1 MKVWNPFDWAFIY
14 RNAKSLYVISFFFVY
29 ILYKTRIDELFNLF
43 VEKYG
48 FDKIELSELVTIA
61 LFLFSLYCFA
71 FVAFNYRKFKVAN
84 PLKWI
89 VLCFSIIVFINKTQ
103 FNFTCFKSQSSQFS
117 PKHLFYSLFPY
128 LPLTLLVF
136 KNYLD
141 FILSVEPTPNRSKKR
156 EIDYK
161 TQFVEDKPIS
171 CDEDDDNMLS
181 DYAELIATKIL
192 NTKTENSF
200 GIGINSE
207 WGTGKTSFMNFIKG
221 YILKENCENVI
232 VVDFNA
238 WLAERSDLIAKDFLS
253 HLGEKLAPYH
263 IGIQSSVENYI
274 NALFKID
281 ESTIGK
287 LISFFISFFVDD
299 QRKSMSGTYITLKK
313 RIESIDKK
321 IVVFLDDI
329 DRLDKREVMEVL
341 RLVRN
346 IANFPNTFFVIGYD
360 RMYIAAAIK
369 DINEHDSE
377 KYIDKIIQYEISL
390 PSYKPDVI
398 RDKFIKLFDNE
409 NRLASIEQNFNP
421 FSF

>member
-1 MKVWNPFDWAFIY
+1 MKVWNPFDWAFVY
-14 RNAKSLYVISFFFVY
+14 RNAKSLFVTLIFFIY
-29 ILYKTRIDELFNLF
+29 LLYKNRIDDRLNEII
-43 VEKYG
+43 KDYG
-48 FDKIELSELVTIA
+48 FDKIELTSLITTL
-61 LFLFSLYCFA
+61 LFLFSIYCFA
-71 FVAFNYRKFKVAN
+71 FVSFNYKKFKVSK
-84 PLKWI
+84 PLTWM
-89 VLCFSIIVFINKTQ
+89 VFYFSVIVFVNKTLID
-103 FNFTCFKSQSSQFS
+103 FTGFMYQNSPIGLKSI
-117 PKHLFYSLFPY
+117 FYILFPY
-128 LPLTLLVF
+128 LPLTLLLF

-141 FILSVEPTPNRSKKR
+141 FLLSEKLVLDRGEIGI
-156 EIDYK
+156 IDYK

-171 CDEDDDNMLS
+171 SYEDDNNMLS
-181 DYAELIATKIL
+181 EYAKLIATKIL
-192 NTKTENSF
+192 NTKTETSF
-200 GIGINSE
+200 GIGVNSE
-207 WGTGKTSFMNFIKG
+207 WGTGKTTFMNFIKG

-360 RMYIAAAIK
+360 RKYIASAIK

-398 RDKFIKLFDNE
+398 RDKFIKLFDHE
-409 NRLASIEQNFNP
+409 NRLAPIGQNFD
-421 FSF
+421 SFKF